1 VTEFQSSAGWQGRQF
16 AQQCDFLLQSNR
28 FTLHGRKVIAELGVE
43 IDQVATSPRGNE
55 LWLEYKGSFQGARPG
70 LMRTDT
76 VKKAIANGA
85 LLRVLHDRRP
95 YVLLT
100 SHLPQ
105 RGSALSMLRSALELG
120 YIDHLICVND
130 PGDVQL
136 LAQL

>member
-28 FTLHGRKVIAELGVE
+28 FTLHGRRLLSELGVE
-43 IDQVATSPRGNE
+43 IDQVATSPNGNE
-55 LWLEYKGSFQGARPG
+55 LWFEYKGSFQGTRPG

-76 VKKAIANGA
+76 LKKAIANGA
-85 LLRVLHDRRP
+85 LLRVLPDHPR
-95 YVLLT
+95 YIVLT

-105 RGSALSMLRSALELG
+105 RGSALSMLEAALDLG
-120 YIDHLICVND
+120 YLDQVICVND
-130 PGDVQL
+130 PGDVQI